1 MSDLTQ
7 SHGELSPL
15 EELERLTL
23 DVANDRNLS
32 PGAAEADAQLRE
44 IVSDLVT
51 QWQAD
56 YRRGIRPID
65 LTEPDLLVNRAMSN
79 LTGYGPLETLLA
91 DDDVWEIMINA
102 PDQIFVKRHLG
113 PSGYHN
119 ESFHDDEHVF
129 RTMTRIVDRSS
140 GAHRA
145 LDPTAGLQDAQL
157 DNGSRLHIVHA
168 DIARGSHMIVNIRKF
183 TGMSFR
189 SLDELVSS
197 NTVTQEA
204 ATFLRACVQASLS
217 MVFAGVPGAGKTTLL
232 SCCAAELDPTLR
244 VVIAEEVFEA
254 DVPLPNVASMQT
266 RSDRPDRPGIDL
278 RNLVGGFLRMAPDVA
293 IVGEVRDREA
303 LPLMMTLSSG
313 VTGFTTIHAGSARQ
327 ALTRLR
333 FVCQLAETSSDIP
346 MAALNDLVSQAVDVV
361 VHAVRTPQGPRVN
374 QIACVEDLTSATGST
389 SFTMTEVFKRNPQ
402 TDRLEWTGHIPVRA
416 AEEMANRGI
425 DVRNVLPRDTPMP
438 RPTVSAPPP
447 MEGHA

>member
-1 MSDLTQ
+1 MTDESVVDEV
-7 SHGELSPL
+7 GSPL
-15 EELERLTL
+15 EEIERLTL
-23 DVANDRNLS
+23 EAAKERNLS
-32 PGAAEADAQLRE
+32 PGQDSANRELRA
-44 IVSDLVT
+44 ILIDLVD
-51 QWQAD
+51 QWRAD
-56 YRRGIRPID
+56 YRRGNRAVD
-65 LTEPDLLVNRAMSN
+65 LTEPETIIDRAMLN
-79 LTGYGPLETLLA
+79 LTGYGPLTSLLD
-91 DDDVWEIMINA
+91 DDDVWEIMLNA

-113 PSGYHN
+113 PSGYHH
-119 ESFHDDEHVF
+119 ESFHDDDHVL
-129 RTMTRIVDRSS
+129 RTVTRIVDRSS

-145 LDPTAGLQDAQL
+145 LDPTSGLQDAQL
-157 DNGSRLHIVHA
+157 DNGSRLHIVHG
-168 DIARGSHMIVNIRKF
+168 DIARGGHMIVNIRKF

-197 NTVTQEA
+197 ETLTVDGA
-204 ATFLRACVQASLS
+204 NFLRACVKSNLS

-266 RSDRPDRPGIDL
+266 RSARPDRPGIDL
-278 RNLVGGFLRMAPDVA
+278 RSLVGGFLRMAPDVA

-361 VHAVRTPQGPRVN
+361 VHTIRTPQGPRVN
-374 QIACVEDLTSATGST
+374 QIACVEDLTSAAGST
-389 SFTMTEVFKRNPQ
+389 SFTMTEVFKRSPHSG
-402 TDRLEWTGHIPVRA
+402 RLEWTGQIPLRA
-416 AEEMANRGI
+416 ADDMATAGI
-425 DVRNVLPRDTPMP
+425 DIREILPHSAPMP
-438 RPTVSAPPP
+438 AAQIDPREQRPA
-447 MEGHA
+447 